1 MASAADSEGIR
12 WAFNN
17 LESRMCKRAP
27 SPNKVDSTEEEER
40 HNYGRRRPDLYPAG
54 AGRRRRP
61 SARPRGGLDRFGG
74 RQRNNYWE
82 EEEEDAE
89 EDAGIEEQSSSSS
102 SEEDASAESSDSESG
117 QEPSAAGQSINLRRR
132 LHRTCN
138 TSLVAYFQRSP
149 PPRKWTGERRER
161 MVQAVATI
169 WCT

>member
-27 SPNKVDSTEEEER
+27 SPNKLDSTEEEER
-40 HNYGRRRPDLYPAG
+40 HSYGRRRPELYP

-74 RQRNNYWE
+74 RQRNNYWA
-82 EEEEDAE
+82 EEEEDA
-89 EDAGIEEQSSSSS
+89 GSEEQRSSSS

-117 QEPSAAGQSINLRRR
+117 QEPSASGQSINLLGR